1 MFRPSLMKRTL
12 LIFSVAALLG
22 TARAQPVTHSPID
35 LSKVLNADGSKGLF
49 TDRAAT
55 NETIRFKSTGRVMAE
70 RIPFQIP
77 GPGENGGTNLLALK
91 GGQGLSLG
99 YAQRVEIPVGVAASH
114 LHFLGGVAA
123 HAWPCCGV
131 EQNANLGVAKIT
143 VYYEGGASQQF
154 IFRNGREFADY
165 SQRAQ
170 VPDSTDVSELL
181 ERGHL
186 RYFSKKLGRQTK
198 LERLVLESYNNSIVP
213 VFAGITAQLAA
224 PAGPTRAPAPVAAP
238 INTLI
243 FGGGEGIDFKRVFGG
258 VLLTNLEE
266 RSFAK
271 VTYTESEEALMAG
284 LGSARVLILA
294 QGRPVK
300 DPKAREAILRHLEQ
314 GHGLV
319 VLNQATGKG
328 LEGWE
333 ELRKEVVGGRS
344 GETAPAAWVDV
355 NLADFTHPLT
365 KGMARMFRIKDQL
378 LQFEQEA
385 GSTNH
390 VIAKAKVPGSGVEAP
405 VVWINTSK
413 PGRVVGISLG
423 TDLDAHFQPSF
434 RALLKNAVKWSSER
448 PAPGG
453 AP

>member
-1 MFRPSLMKRTL
+1 MKRTL
-12 LIFSVAALLG
+12 LIFSVAALLA
-22 TARAQPVTHSPID
+22 TARAQPVSYSPID
-35 LSKVLNADGSKGLF
+35 LSKVLNADGAKGLF

-55 NETIRFKSTGRVMAE
+55 NETIKFKSTGRVVAE
-70 RIPFQIP
+70 SVPFQIP

-91 GGQGLSLG
+91 GGQGLALG

-143 VYYEGGASQQF
+143 IYYEGGASQQF

-165 SQRAQ
+165 SQR
-170 VPDSTDVSELL
+170 VPLPDSKDVSELL
-181 ERGHL
+181 EGGHL
-186 RYFSKKLGRQTK
+186 RFFSKRLGRQTK
-198 LERLVLESYNNSIVP
+198 IERLVLESYNNSIVP
-213 VFAGITAQLAA
+213 VFAGITAQIAT
-224 PAGPTRAPAPVAAP
+224 PRPTPVPAPVAAP

-271 VTYTESEEALMAG
+271 VTYTESEEG
-284 LGSARVLILA
+284 LISNLPSARVLILA
-294 QGRPVK
+294 QGRPVN
-300 DPKAREAILRHLEQ
+300 DPNARGAILRHLDS

-333 ELRKEVVGGRS
+333 ELRKGVVGGRS
-344 GETAPAAWVDV
+344 VETAAAAWVDV
-355 NLADFTHPLT
+355 NLADFNHPLVR
-365 KGMARMFRIKDQL
+365 GMARMFRIKDQL
-378 LQFEQEA
+378 LQFEPDD

-390 VIAKAKVPGSGVEAP
+390 VIAKAKVPGSGIEVPA
-405 VVWINTSK
+405 VWINTSK

-434 RALLKNAVKWSSER
+434 RTLLKNAVRWSSER
-448 PAPGG
+448 PTSGG
-453 AP
+453 TP